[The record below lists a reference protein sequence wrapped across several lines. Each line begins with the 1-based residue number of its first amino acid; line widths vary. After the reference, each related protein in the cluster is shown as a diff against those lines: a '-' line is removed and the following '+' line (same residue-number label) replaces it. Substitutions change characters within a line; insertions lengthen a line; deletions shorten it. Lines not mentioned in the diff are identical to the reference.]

1 MAYGRKLTKTELAQ
15 SHILLIHKLSVISH
29 CEDEVRKSPNN
40 KYYKEQVAKTK
51 KLLGV

>member
-15 SHILLIHKLSVISH
+15 RHLYH
-29 CEDEVRKSPNN
+29 CENEVRKSPNN